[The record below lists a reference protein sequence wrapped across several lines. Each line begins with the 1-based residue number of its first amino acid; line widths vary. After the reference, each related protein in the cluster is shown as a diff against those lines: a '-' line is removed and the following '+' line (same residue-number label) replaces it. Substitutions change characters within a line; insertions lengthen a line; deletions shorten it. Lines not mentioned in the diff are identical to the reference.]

1 MNNSPAFTNLSFVM
15 VDLTPK
21 MHYGLTTGS
30 LLSTATDNLY
40 YFSSVIDKSCNTCR
54 TGIQVSIAPAFK
66 IQGHTLLDIPKSA
79 SRRVG
84 VKLITKLGNCE
95 EKVEFIEGAFKRAA
109 AIASSGSRGKEPRA
123 HIRL

>member
-54 TGIQVSIAPAFK
+54 TGIQVSMSNLPLHSRFK
-66 IQGHTLLDIPKSA
+66 DTHYLIYPNQPQEALVSNLLPNWETAK
-79 SRRVG
+79 
-84 VKLITKLGNCE
+84 KKW
-95 EKVEFIEGAFKRAA
+95 
-109 AIASSGSRGKEPRA
+109 SS
-123 HIRL
+123 